1 MAKVV
6 EKVDH
11 YYIIRDP
18 EIQGGEPIIKGTRF
32 PVRSI
37 VFYIIKEGMLPEEL
51 VREFP
56 QLSLSS
62 IYDALSYY
70 YDNKEEIE
78 NLLENQ
84 KEDLWKK

>member
-1 MAKVV
+1 MVKSI
-6 EKVDH
+6 EKINH
-11 YYIIRDP
+11 YYVTQSLK
-18 EIQGGEPIIKGTRF
+18 IQGGEPIIKGTRF
-32 PVRSI
+32 SVRSI

-56 QLSLSS
+56 QLSLPA

-70 YDNKEEIE
+70 YEHKKEIE
-78 NLLENQ
+78 TLLEKQ